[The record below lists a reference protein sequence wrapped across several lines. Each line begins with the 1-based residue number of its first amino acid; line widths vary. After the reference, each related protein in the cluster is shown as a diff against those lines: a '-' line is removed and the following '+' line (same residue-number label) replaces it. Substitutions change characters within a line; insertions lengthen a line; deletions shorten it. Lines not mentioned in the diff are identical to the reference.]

1 MIGRLKA
8 AVKRYFSATRREW
21 PYAFYSRNI
30 LLLGLAA
37 MAICATPLVNPP
49 IPAYEELTAETGI
62 YQGLEQQS
70 GGSYLLSLTAE
81 DGFTGR
87 FLIDSFAP
95 FDRSAFLAAVRPGD
109 TISLW
114 YGPDDYKTVME
125 LSVAG
130 TDFLT
135 YDRTRQA
142 TWRNKYLG
150 LIISTS
156 ATAALMGLCWVL
168 VRLRKPE
175 PTEPEPAGAPAPSPA
190 GYTREER
197 SEVETYIRRA
207 YGRPGRVYYDATR
220 ETYPVDIAVIPPTE
234 RENFY
239 RLVTIGMGG
248 RRMNVP
254 PELRETN
261 RAFAELAV
269 FLPPD
274 WDPDGGDPWPFQWLR
289 RAAEADW
296 LQTGTVFFGRIGAY
310 TALLVSWP
318 VVREDCTGRVILES
332 GKIINFYQ
340 LYPLLPDED
349 DYRKLRGVRRLWDRM
364 REAEVSPIVT
374 PTRESCCTDWFD
386 DDIAPFAAEEQ
397 DGVWYGW
404 LHLKGL
410 GPCYREAV
418 YPRESE
424 GWRALCRRFCEKY
437 GWQGL
442 SLHVQEDIFYI
453 TAAEDTLRPF
463 LLAFRDFCGVPEQVA
478 ALLEEEKG

>member
-1 MIGRLKA
+1 MIRTLTA
-8 AVKRYFSATRREW
+8 AVKRYFTATRQEW

-109 TISLW
+109 TISLR

-125 LSVAG
+125 LSAAG

-197 SEVETYIRRA
+197 EEVETYIRRA

-269 FLPPD
+269 FLPEVRLAGHD
-274 WDPDGGDPWPFQWLR
+274 DPRPGGYFLHH
-289 RAAEADW
+289 
-296 LQTGTVFFGRIGAY
+296 
-310 TALLVSWP
+310 
-318 VVREDCTGRVILES
+318 
-332 GKIINFYQ
+332 
-340 LYPLLPDED
+340 
-349 DYRKLRGVRRLWDRM
+349 RG
-364 REAEVSPIVT
+364 
-374 PTRESCCTDWFD
+374 
-386 DDIAPFAAEEQ
+386 
-397 DGVWYGW
+397 G
-404 LHLKGL
+404 
-410 GPCYREAV
+410 
-418 YPRESE
+418 
-424 GWRALCRRFCEKY
+424 
-437 GWQGL
+437 
-442 SLHVQEDIFYI
+442 
-453 TAAEDTLRPF
+453 
-463 LLAFRDFCGVPEQVA
+463 
-478 ALLEEEKG
+478 